1 MSTIRVNNISTVG
14 GAPSVA
20 TSSVASVG
28 NRDDVAYGQFN
39 KIAAQSFPSGYTT
52 ILLDQTTVSKNITLT
67 SNALFFSVPSVYQ
80 ITVGLRFGSAVDAW
94 TSTRLYNAT
103 AGEVGT
109 SYGTGCVSND
119 PGPVTFIFLAD
130 VSNTAVG
137 YNIQMYRN
145 GGTWDMATPSA
156 GNAKAIVTTVIKVS

>member
-1 MSTIRVNNISTVG
+1 MSTIRVNNISTTSG
-14 GAPSVA
+14 SPAASTSNVA
-20 TSSVASVG
+20 AAA
-28 NRDDVAYGQFN
+28 NRDVAYGQFN

-67 SNALFFSVPSVYQ
+67 SNALYFSLPGVYQ
-80 ITVGLRFGSAVDAW
+80 ITLGLRFGAASDAW
-94 TSTRLYNAT
+94 TSCRLYNVT

-109 SYGTGCVSND
+109 SYGTGCVASD

-130 VSNTAVG
+130 VSNTSVG
-137 YNIQMYRN
+137 YSLQMYRN

-156 GNAKAIVTTVIKVS
+156 GNAKAIVVTVTKVS